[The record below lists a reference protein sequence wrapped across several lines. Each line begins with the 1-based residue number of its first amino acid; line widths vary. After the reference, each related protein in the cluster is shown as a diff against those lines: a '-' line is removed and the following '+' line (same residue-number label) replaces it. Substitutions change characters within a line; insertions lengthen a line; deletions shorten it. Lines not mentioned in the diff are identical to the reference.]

1 MTAKEQ
7 LSPVFVDLYR
17 KEISDIGELRSKMV
31 KSLYQWWSGYQDRL
45 PLKTE
50 FDIVDHA
57 PLAANLFLY
66 KVLGPGSYEYRL
78 NGEAVIVL
86 TGMSQSGRIFSQDDV
101 GEEPEILSEYLNMV
115 VESRRAWTC
124 GGSLAH
130 LGRKHLKFE
139 SIDCPL
145 AGPDGEISH
154 ILGLM
159 VDLGST
165 GEL

>member
-1 MTAKEQ
+1 MAKKL

-17 KEISDIGELRSKMV
+17 KEVSDSSELRSKLV
-31 KSLYQWWSGYQDRL
+31 KQLYQWWLGYKDRL

-57 PLAANLFLY
+57 PLVANLFLY
-66 KVLGPGSYEYRL
+66 KVLSPGTYEYRL
-78 NGEAVIVL
+78 NGESVITL
-86 TGMSQSGRIFSQDDV
+86 TGMSQAGRIFSQDEV
-101 GEEPEILSEYLNMV
+101 GEEAEILSEYLNMV
-115 VESRRAWTC
+115 VESRRPWTC

-145 AGPDGEISH
+145 AGPDGQVSH

-165 GEL
+165 G